1 MKQLVISIA
10 LCSLAFGAVAQTMW
24 RDAPML
30 ASPAQIS
37 ALMPQAQPTSQQ
49 QRAADPSALLEIPST
64 SIAGE
69 AFSATYHFEAD
80 QLQRIYLAATPPT
93 RERTQALLKTLQ
105 ASLRKNYGLPVS
117 TKIRPAAALG
127 AVDMLWDYRRMTV
140 QLLTLQGNG
149 VALIYSVSQ
158 PRQAEGL

>member
-1 MKQLVISIA
+1 MKQLVIVLA
-10 LCSLAFGAVAQTMW
+10 LCGWALGAAAQTMW

-30 ASPAQIS
+30 ASQAQIR
-37 ALMPQAQPTSQQ
+37 ALMPEAQVTSQQ
-49 QRAADPSALLEIPST
+49 QRAVDPSALLEIPST
-64 SIAGE
+64 AIAGE
-69 AFSATYHFEAD
+69 NFSATYHFEAD
-80 QLQRIYLAATPPT
+80 QLQRINLAATPPT

-127 AVDMLWDYRRMTV
+127 AVDMLWNYRRMTI
-140 QLLTLQGNG
+140 QLLTLQGNE

>member
-69 AFSATYHFEAD
+69 AFSVTYHFEAD

-149 VALIYSVSQ
+149 VALVYSVSQ